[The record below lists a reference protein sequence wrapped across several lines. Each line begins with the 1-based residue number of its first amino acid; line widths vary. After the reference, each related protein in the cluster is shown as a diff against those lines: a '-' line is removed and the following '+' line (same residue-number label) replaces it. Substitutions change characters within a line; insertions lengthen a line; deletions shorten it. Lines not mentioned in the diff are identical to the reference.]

1 MFGRLHW
8 AAIWK
13 LPIEALGPRESV
25 AVAYGNLYLIPGNVT
40 TAVDAISGSE
50 YTTLNELWAIGSPM
64 SAGDSDWPMWRHD
77 SAHSSTARGGPSN
90 LTLTWNFTTK
100 GAVVSSPSVADGI
113 VYVGSQDKNIY
124 ALGAWSGNLIWK
136 FTTLNTVESSPAV
149 ANGKVFTGGEDGYV
163 YALDA
168 YSGTPL

>member
-50 YTTLNELWAIGSPM
+50 YTTLNELWAIGTRSSPV
-64 SAGDSDWPMWRHD
+64 DSDWPMWRHD
-77 SAHSSTARGGPSN
+77 PAHSSISQGGPSN
-90 LTLTWNFTTK
+90 LTLAWEFTTK
-100 GAVVSSPSVADGI
+100 GAGISSPSVAGRI
-113 VYVGSQDKNIY
+113 VYVSVHRARTY
-124 ALGAWSGNLIWK
+124 M
-136 FTTLNTVESSPAV
+136 
-149 ANGKVFTGGEDGYV
+149 
-163 YALDA
+163 
-168 YSGTPL
+168 